1 MGDRDRSRSPEA
13 GGNPP
18 AAAEEEVKLYIG
30 NLDYGACISCGV
42 ARPPLLMQISCRE
55 LDSERSDSCLFLFSQ
70 TATDETR
77 LRDEF
82 SPFGTVTD
90 VFLPID
96 RNTSRPR
103 GYVVEFDLD

>member
-1 MGDRDRSRSPEA
+1 MFAS
-13 GGNPP
+13 
-18 AAAEEEVKLYIG
+18 
-30 NLDYGACISCGV
+30 LDLSIRNGSTEIY
-42 ARPPLLMQISCRE
+42 ISCRE
-55 LDSERSDSCLFLFSQ
+55 LDSSWLTLVYFSLLII

-103 GYVVEFDLD
+103 GYVHSRLDYRLVRLPTAGAQYLTLSSIYTHDESDLAL